1 MMRVAYQGEAGA
13 FGHQACLAFLPDH
26 EPVPVARF
34 ADVLAAVEAGE
45 TERGMLPLENS
56 IAGPVEEV
64 SGLLALSRLPII
76 SEHMLPI
83 RMHLLGL
90 PGSKLEDIRIVA
102 SHPMALGQCVSAIQ
116 ALGLRTEKASNTA
129 LAAKALA
136 ESGDRTRGVLASE
149 AAAAAYGLEVLRHDV
164 HDRRENATRF
174 AVFAREG
181 MA

>member
-26 EPVPVARF
+26 EPIPVARF
-34 ADVLAAVEAGE
+34 ADVLAAVEAGK
-45 TERGMLPLENS
+45 TERGVLPLENS

-64 SGLLALSRLPII
+64 SGLLATSRLPII
-76 SEHMLPI
+76 AEHMLPI

-90 PGSKLEDIRIVA
+90 PGAQIEDIRVVT
-102 SHPMALGQCVSAIQ
+102 SHPMALGQCRKAIET
-116 ALGLRTEKASNTA
+116 LGLRTEKATNTA
-129 LAAKALA
+129 LAARALA

-149 AAAAAYGLEVLRHDV
+149 AAALTYGLEVLRADV

-174 AVFAREG
+174 AIFAREE
-181 MA
+181 AA